1 MLAKSDRYLIFVQ
14 VSVAF
19 LYPYAKDGDNMK
31 NGHLRTSE
39 NFRELWRIL
48 ENFGEGTLEKNL
60 CKAFSSYF
68 CTRRRNRAKA
78 GRVLAYPESSS
89 SFFIVMNAKLMRV
102 VQQGEAFAVQSQK
115 SENGQLMKCNIVLQ
129 EMGGKFENQYV
140 ATMLGNMAMFKL
152 APGDLV
158 AVTLRFSTREYNGQ
172 VFQDI
177 LLTDIYKFN

>member
-14 VSVAF
+14 VSVVF

-89 SFFIVMNAKLMRV
+89 YFFIMHTKLMRV
-102 VQQGEAFAVQSQK
+102 VQQGETFAVQSQK
-115 SENGQLMKCNIVLQ
+115 SENGQ
-129 EMGGKFENQYV
+129 
-140 ATMLGNMAMFKL
+140 
-152 APGDLV
+152 
-158 AVTLRFSTREYNGQ
+158 

-177 LLTDIYKFN
+177 LLTDFYKFN